1 MQANSSAGRGASSMF
16 FCHYI
21 DPKFYKI
28 NWNNML
34 RNYFGREMKLK
45 RHTQKQKTNIDGYPL
60 ASLSAG
66 DAAKSS

>member
-1 MQANSSAGRGASSMF
+1 
-16 FCHYI
+16 
-21 DPKFYKI
+21 
-28 NWNNML
+28 ML

-45 RHTQKQKTNIDGYPL
+45 RRTQKQKTNIDGYPL